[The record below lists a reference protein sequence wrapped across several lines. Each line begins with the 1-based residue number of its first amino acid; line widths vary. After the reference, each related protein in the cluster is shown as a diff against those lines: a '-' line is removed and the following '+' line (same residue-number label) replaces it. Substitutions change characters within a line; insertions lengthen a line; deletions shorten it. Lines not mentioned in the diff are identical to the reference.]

1 LKAIHKKLN
10 SILMPPC
17 HTDWAY
23 KSVWFQYLAEHTE
36 GKVIEIIQDG
46 LPSLVVEYH
55 VGDTLT
61 VFYDAD
67 DPENARL
74 DLFLQLW
81 LGTIL
86 MGGLTSIVL
95 LAAILIGQ
103 GLTRPMPM
111 SMK

>member
-1 LKAIHKKLN
+1 
-10 SILMPPC
+10 
-17 HTDWAY
+17 
-23 KSVWFQYLAEHTE
+23 
-36 GKVIEIIQDG
+36 
-46 LPSLVVEYH
+46 VVEYHTPQGTSLTIYSDGSAAYDGYH

-74 DLFLQLW
+74 ELFLELW

-86 MGGLTSIVL
+86 MGGLTSIIL